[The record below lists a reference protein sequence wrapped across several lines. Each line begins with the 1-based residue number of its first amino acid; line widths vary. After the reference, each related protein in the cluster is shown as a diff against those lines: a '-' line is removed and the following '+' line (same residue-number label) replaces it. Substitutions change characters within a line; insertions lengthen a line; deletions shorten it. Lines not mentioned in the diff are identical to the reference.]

1 MSAGEPAECH
11 RSPIRIAS
19 FAPTMSPRRLTMSSI
34 LECSS
39 CEVPTRRHRSLV
51 LPDFVENDQKI
62 RVPSTLN
69 PRLAFDEL
77 AGMRPCWFLNG
88 RCVAPLPLAM
98 APLPSTLSARAHRA
112 RALVSASEI
121 PIAALR
127 QRRTYG
133 ATENCGAPA
142 RPALNA
148 AVAVGNSIIA
158 RHVSPSSTTPTS
170 RWPASSGQGRTA
182 SMRRRVVTSPSEV
195 ARRSWLRGSGGPR
208 VNGTP
213 DRLPATRSI
222 CMVAA
227 RPTQT
232 LCHRQ

>member
-1 MSAGEPAECH
+1 
-11 RSPIRIAS
+11 
-19 FAPTMSPRRLTMSSI
+19 MSSI

-62 RVPSTLN
+62 RVPSHVESPLSLRRT
-69 PRLAFDEL
+69 RRD
-77 AGMRPCWFLNG
+77 GPCWFLNG

-98 APLPSTLSARAHRA
+98 TPLPSTLSARAYRA

-121 PIAALR
+121 PIAELR
-127 QRRTYG
+127 QWRTYG

-148 AVAVGNSIIA
+148 AVVAGNSIIA

-170 RWPASSGQGRTA
+170 RWPASSGQCRTA

-222 CMVAA
+222 CMVVA

>member
-1 MSAGEPAECH
+1 MRYRHADTARWSCLISWRTTGTSVF
-11 RSPIRIAS
+11 R
-19 FAPTMSPRRLTMSSI
+19 PTS
-34 LECSS
+34 
-39 CEVPTRRHRSLV
+39 
-51 LPDFVENDQKI
+51 
-62 RVPSTLN
+62 N

-88 RCVAPLPLAM
+88 RCVASLPLAM
-98 APLPSTLSARAHRA
+98 TPLPSTLSARAYRA

-121 PIAALR
+121 PIAERR
-127 QRRTYG
+127 QWRTPG

-148 AVAVGNSIIA
+148 AVVVGNSIIV
-158 RHVSPSSTTPTS
+158 RHVSPSSATPTS
-170 RWPASSGQGRTA
+170 RGRASSGQCRTA
-182 SMRRRVVTSPSEV
+182 SMRRRVVTSPLEL
-195 ARRSWLRGSGGPR
+195 ARRCWLRGRGGPR

-213 DRLPATRSI
+213 DRLPAKRSI
-222 CMVAA
+222 CMVVA